1 MRDFSYDK
9 INEYNSFTIKWK
21 LISQSLS
28 SGTSIKLFE
37 SDSPIKGRKPR
48 KEVRENDR
56 GTKIIYS
63 LSRPI

>member
-9 INEYNSFTIKWK
+9 INEYSSFTIKWK

-37 SDSPIKGRKPR
+37 SDSPIKRRKSL